1 MNQKLRSQP
10 RLVWILILTGLV
22 LNQPAHAAAPPA
34 SSIGPIGPAIT
45 LTGGVAGPRFPADKA
60 KDVNPDTHLF
70 LTFSTPPK
78 IGNTGQIRIYDAAT
92 DQRVDTLDL
101 SIPAGPHTLQQA
113 TAPGANAPG
122 AYQLT
127 VIGGFKEGFH
137 FYPVIIN
144 ENTATIYPHNNTL
157 TYGKTYYVQIDPGA
171 LTLDDGSFKG
181 VSGTAGWTFSTKKS
195 PPVKDADPLIVAA
208 DGSGDFNTVQGA
220 VDFTADK
227 NDKRVTIFIK
237 SGAYQEIV
245 YFRNKTNL
253 TFVGEDREKV
263 VVGYANDQNFN
274 IYAPGTTTNEL
285 PNTFPYRRVAF
296 MADHSSGIHL
306 FNFTI
311 KNLMVNGGQCEA
323 LLLMGGKNIVSHVSL
338 YGHTDTL
345 QFNDSVYITD
355 SYIEGGGDFI
365 WGRGPAFF
373 NNCEIKELGA
383 SAMMW
388 VRSTAASHGFVFL
401 NCKMEATG
409 GRAII
414 ARNTAQYPN
423 SEVVLLNCALG
434 EYSPAGFTLAG
445 DTTNQHY
452 WEFNSTN
459 LSDGKPADVSRR
471 HPGSK
476 QLDQIKDAETIANY
490 RNPTY
495 VLGGW
500 TPILEPMKILE
511 TSVLLSTPP
520 LPGQATAT
528 TPKSP

>member
-1 MNQKLRSQP
+1 MSKNRLSFLSTCLLIIASLASNQ
-10 RLVWILILTGLV
+10 
-22 LNQPAHAAAPPA
+22 AARAGAAPA

-60 KDVNPDTHLF
+60 TNVNPDTHLF
-70 LTFSTPPK
+70 LTFATPPK
-78 IGNTGQIRIYDAAT
+78 LGTTGLIRIYDASN
-92 DQRVDTLDL
+92 DQLVDTLDL
-101 SIPAGPHTLQQA
+101 SIPAGPHTAQQA
-113 TAPGANAPG
+113 TAPGATAPG

-144 ENTATIYPHNNTL
+144 DNTATIYPHNNIL
-157 TYGKTYYVQIDPGA
+157 TYGKTYYVQIDPSV
-171 LTLDDGSFKG
+171 LNLDDGSFKG
-181 VSGTAGWTFSTKKS
+181 FDGKAGWTFTTKKS
-195 PPVKDADPLIVAA
+195 PPDNNSTVLSVAA

-220 VDFTADK
+220 VDFTPDK
-227 NDKRVTIFIK
+227 SDRRINITIRNG
-237 SGAYQEIV
+237 SYQEIV

-253 TFVGEDREKV
+253 TFLGQEREKV
-263 VVGYANDQNFN
+263 IVGYANDQNFN
-274 IYAPGTTTNEL
+274 VYAPGTTTNEL

-306 FNFTI
+306 VNFTI
-311 KNLMVNGGQCEA
+311 KNLMVNGAQCEA
-323 LLLMGGKNIVSHVSL
+323 LLLMGGENIVSHVSL

-373 NNCEIKELGA
+373 NNCEIKELAG

-388 VRSTAASHGFVFL
+388 VRSTAATHGFVFL

-434 EYSPAGFTLAG
+434 EYSPTGFTLAG

-471 HPGSK
+471 NSGSK
-476 QLDQIKDAETIANY
+476 QLDKEKDAETIANY
-490 RNPTY
+490 SNPTY

-500 TPILEPMKILE
+500 TPKLE
-511 TSVLLSTPP
+511 TWVLDFLHGDTSRF
-520 LPGQATAT
+520 
-528 TPKSP
+528 